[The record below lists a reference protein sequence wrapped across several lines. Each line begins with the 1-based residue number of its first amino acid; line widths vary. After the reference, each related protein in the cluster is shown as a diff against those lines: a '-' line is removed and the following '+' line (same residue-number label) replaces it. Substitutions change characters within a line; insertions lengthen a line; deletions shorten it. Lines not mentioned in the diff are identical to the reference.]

1 MHWWFKQGVNF
12 GSYLDKCSQGWVSLS
27 RASAVCIYNTQH
39 MLAALPLKE
48 GGYKTKPTRPK
59 QKYFFFFLLCYSLR
73 LPLPSALPRIKLY
86 YIMLVS
92 VVFLMTCS
100 SLCSTVRASSPSPG
114 SFFFTRQPSCQDWI
128 LFC

>member
-27 RASAVCIYNTQH
+27 WASAVCIYNTQH

-59 QKYFFFFLLCYSLR
+59 QKYFFFFYCV
-73 LPLPSALPRIKLY
+73 I
-86 YIMLVS
+86 V
-92 VVFLMTCS
+92 CD
-100 SLCSTVRASSPSPG
+100 CPG
-114 SFFFTRQPSCQDWI
+114 SNYITLCWFQLFF
-128 LFC
+128 